1 MGNDIEDRGSF
12 SNRDIKSL
20 LKERYDNLKNKQEVK
35 NKLKKIIPYYGNLHS
50 AYKSIRNFI
59 YFKNTRNLINTAIFK
74 LKKSNQYN
82 SRAWSGYYWVDSHLD
97 EITARTQVFE
107 RFADLTIND
116 VKEISK
122 TLNVNSKIIKLSLI
136 FPKEICIANWDKVNQ
151 NLKLL
156 ENELKENLPNITIY
170 KFMPS
175 SNTKKSCDDFLKL
188 FYPVDTHFNALGHE
202 VYSLF
207 LKNNG
212 VLKDH

>member
-1 MGNDIEDRGSF
+1 KLE
-12 SNRDIKSL
+12 
-20 LKERYDNLKNKQEVK
+20 KN
-35 NKLKKIIPYYGNLHS
+35 IPYYENLYS
-50 AYKSIRNFI
+50 AYKTIRNFV
-59 YFKNTRNLINTAIFK
+59 FLKNTRTLFKTAIFK
-74 LKKSNQYN
+74 LKKSNQSN
-82 SRAWSGYYWVDSHLD
+82 SRAWSGYYWVDSHAD
-97 EITARTQVFE
+97 EISARTEVFE

-122 TLNVNSKIIKLSLI
+122 TLNVNSKKIKLSLI
-136 FPKEICIANWDKVNQ
+136 FPKEVCIANWDKVNQ

-156 ENELKENLPNITIY
+156 EDKLKENLPEITIY

-175 SNTKKSCDDFLKL
+175 SKTKKSCDNFLKL

-212 VLKDH
+212 MF